1 MITEAQ
7 VKALIEEK
15 IANTE
20 IFIVEVK
27 VKPGNKIVVYIDTPA
42 GISIDECVSVSR
54 HIESSFDR
62 EVEDFEL
69 EVSSPGLDH
78 PFRVLQQY
86 KKNLNKEVSVLAKTG
101 DKIIGKLIMA
111 DEKSFQIEKVASK
124 KKKKKTTD
132 EEEELVVNF
141 DYTEV
146 KETKIVL
153 TF

>member
-15 IANTE
+15 IINTD

-42 GISIDECVSVSR
+42 GISIDECVGVSR

-111 DEKSFQIEKVASK
+111 DEKSFQIEKVLSK

-132 EEEELVVNF
+132 KEEELIVNF

>member
-15 IANTE
+15 IINTD

-42 GISIDECVSVSR
+42 GISIDECVGVSR

-111 DEKSFQIEKVASK
+111 DEKSFQIEKVLSK

>member
-15 IANTE
+15 IINTD

-42 GISIDECVSVSR
+42 GISIDECVGVSR

-111 DEKSFQIEKVASK
+111 DEKSFQIEKVLSK
-124 KKKKKTTD
+124 KKKKKATD
-132 EEEELVVNF
+132 EVEELVVNF